1 MSGVRILSCTDKG
14 DTYGISLFLF
24 LVRVLALFCYSF
36 LINPL
41 VNRMIFVD
49 NDNKAVVKK
58 DSTKVLKCVIIK
70 TVTVTTGEQGIIYE
84 FLGCN

>member
-1 MSGVRILSCTDKG
+1 
-14 DTYGISLFLF
+14 
-24 LVRVLALFCYSF
+24 
-36 LINPL
+36 
-41 VNRMIFVD
+41 MIFVD

-70 TVTVTTGEQGIIYE
+70 TVTVTVTTGEQGIIYE

>member
-1 MSGVRILSCTDKG
+1 
-14 DTYGISLFLF
+14 
-24 LVRVLALFCYSF
+24 
-36 LINPL
+36 
-41 VNRMIFVD
+41 MIFVD
-49 NDNKAVVKK
+49 NDDKAVVKK